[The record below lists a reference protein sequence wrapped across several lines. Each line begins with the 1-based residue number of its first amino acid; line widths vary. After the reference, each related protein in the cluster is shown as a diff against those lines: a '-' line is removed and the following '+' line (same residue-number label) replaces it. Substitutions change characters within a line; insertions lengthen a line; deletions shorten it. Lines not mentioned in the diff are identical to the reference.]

1 MDMYIQQERMR
12 EMDMY
17 IQQEWM
23 REIKRQGEL
32 KLDTEEEGERRRER
46 RREGDS

>member
-1 MDMYIQQERMR
+1 MYIQQERMR

-23 REIKRQGEL
+23 REIKRKGEL
-32 KLDTEEEGERRRER
+32 KLETEEV
-46 RREGDS
+46 